1 MADPNVQQNAL
12 PPQTVL
18 LEYRLESVLGVG
30 GFGITYLARD
40 THLEKDVAI
49 KEYLPADLAVRA
61 LDGTLVPVN
70 TNTAY
75 DYTGGLEQFLVEAR
89 TLAKFSHPNIVRV
102 SRYFEANGTAYMV
115 MDYEK
120 GESLNQLLKKLPQPE
135 ESQIKAM
142 LAPLLDGL
150 EAVHRAG
157 FLHRDIKPSNIFIRT
172 DGTPVLLDFGAAR
185 LAIRDAMQ
193 DIIPVLTPGYASVEQ
208 YIRSGQQGPWSDI
221 YSLAGVLYRAIT
233 GENPPDALTR
243 LRLDGAGKKLAAGRV
258 RYSAQFLAAI
268 QWGLALEEKRR
279 PQNVDQW
286 RSALLRD
293 AQARAATA
301 KPASSTTDAEPRP
314 DSTRKYAWIAL
325 GIVTFFL
332 FMEGADIVKE
342 RIAQQ
347 RAPRNKP
354 LLQPT
359 QPAPPAVT
367 PSATDSDAR
376 LRSTESGPG
385 TGMTREELAQNL
397 PHLADKFA
405 EIDADH
411 NGRVTLFELQN
422 YWQRNPQSVPGGA
435 AAAPSQP
442 AQKQ

>member
-75 DYTGGLEQFLVEAR
+75 DYKGGLEQFLVEAR

-102 SRYFEANGTAYMV
+102 TRYFEANGTAYMV

-193 DIIPVLTPGYASVEQ
+193 DIIPVLTPGYAPVEQ

-301 KPASSTTDAEPRP
+301 KPESAAADAEPKA
-314 DSTRKYAWIAL
+314 DSTRKYVWIAL

-332 FMEGADIVKE
+332 FMEGADIVKQ
-342 RIAQQ
+342 RTAQQ
-347 RAPRNKP
+347 RVPLNKP

-359 QPAPPAVT
+359 QPAPPVGT
-367 PSATDSDAR
+367 PSATDIDAR

-397 PHLADKFA
+397 PHLADKFS

-411 NGRVTLFELQN
+411 NERVTLFELQD

-435 AAAPSQP
+435 PS
-442 AQKQ
+442 K